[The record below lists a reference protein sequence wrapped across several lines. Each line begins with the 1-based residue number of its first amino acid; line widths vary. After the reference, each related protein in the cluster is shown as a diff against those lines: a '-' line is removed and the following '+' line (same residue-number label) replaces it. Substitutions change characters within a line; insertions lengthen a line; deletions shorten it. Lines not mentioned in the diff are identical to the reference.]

1 MVNRRYVVRRFALML
16 VSLFMVLSVLF
27 VLFRLVP
34 GDPMSTVMDPRMPP
48 EAREMVAEQYGL
60 NEPLYVQYALYMTN
74 VVQGDFGISFY
85 YQRPVFDIIWGR
97 LSNTLALML
106 TAFVMSYAVGT
117 YLGAHLGWIRGTARE
132 RVEMTIVLLIR
143 SAPVFWVGMV
153 MLYVFSFQLG
163 WFPLGGMRSVDAQYA
178 NAFEKFL
185 SPDFLYH
192 LVIPVI
198 TLSLFYTGLP
208 LLLMRNNLLE
218 VLTEDYIDTAR
229 AKGLAERR
237 IMIRHAARNAILPV
251 VTAFA
256 IAVGFSV
263 GGQVLIEQVFSW
275 PGLGREMVQ
284 ASLRNDYPLA
294 QATFFLLSVIVISMN
309 FMADL
314 AYSYLDP
321 RVQIGGE
328 E

>member
-1 MVNRRYVVRRFALML
+1 ML

-34 GDPMSTVMDPRMPP
+34 GDPMSAMMDPRMPP
-48 EAREMVAEQYGL
+48 EAQEMVIEQYGL
-60 NEPLYVQYALYMTN
+60 NEPLYMQYALYMVN
-74 VVQGDFGISFY
+74 VLQGDFGVSFY

-97 LSNTLALML
+97 LNNTLALML
-106 TAFVMSYAVGT
+106 PAFVMSYVLGT
-117 YLGAHLGWIRGTARE
+117 YLGAHLGWIRGTTRE
-132 RVEMTIVLLIR
+132 RVEMTLALVFR

-153 MLYVFSFQLG
+153 MLYIFAFQLG
-163 WFPLGGMRSVDAQYA
+163 WFPLGGMRSVDAQYT
-178 NAFEKFL
+178 NAFAKFF
-185 SPDFLYH
+185 SVDFLYH
-192 LVIPVI
+192 LVLPIV
-198 TLSLFYTGLP
+198 TLSAFYTGLP

-218 VLTEDYIDTAR
+218 VLTENYIDTAR
-229 AKGLAERR
+229 AKGLKERR

-256 IAVGFSV
+256 IAIGFSV

-309 FMADL
+309 FVADL

-328 E
+328 N